1 MCEIVVSITRPNHGR
16 ICSTKAQTLGAF
28 WPHSQIESEVH
39 LNNVLGSL
47 TVSTF
52 VRKAK
57 GTAHVSRLS
66 TQGSMIRLWIGNC
79 YDSEMWTIAYPK
91 QRCWPN

>member
-1 MCEIVVSITRPNHGR
+1 MVEFAAIKPRRWGLFGHIP
-16 ICSTKAQTLGAF
+16 
-28 WPHSQIESEVH
+28 SQIESEVH
-39 LNNVLGSL
+39 LNNVSAFL

-52 VRKAK
+52 ARKAK

-66 TQGSMIRLWIGNC
+66 TQGSMTRLRIGNS